1 MVYITHKNGDFGDG
15 LWHCFNHISWPI
27 LVAVETAQHLGSGQG
42 RERSEK
48 DRRESQR
55 WATAINWVRLKLSNV
70 VKTMP

>member
-1 MVYITHKNGDFGDG
+1 MVYTTHKNGDFGDG

-27 LVAVETAQHLGSGQG
+27 LAAVETAQHLGSGQG

-55 WATAINWVRLKLSNV
+55 WATAINWVRLKIE
-70 VKTMP
+70 